1 MRHKD
6 QPTAA
11 AALEAWKR
19 LRAKVEAAGGE
30 NYEKPVLVQFL
41 DANTFEVMD
50 RDIVED
56 EFYVLRKYRI
66 VRELDAAGKD
76 LEDAIRQSGGER
88 RSAAPGRRRGEGRG
102 RAGKPKPESQ
112 KGEKRS
118 GQKRRKRRP
127 RRAGPKKDKPPTA

>member
-1 MRHKD
+1 MRHRDK
-6 QPTAA
+6 PTAA
-11 AALEAWKR
+11 EALHDWKR
-19 LRAKVEAAGGE
+19 LRKKVEENGGE

-88 RSAAPGRRRGEGRG
+88 RSSAPGRRRGERRGRG
-102 RAGKPKPESQ
+102 DKPKPESQ